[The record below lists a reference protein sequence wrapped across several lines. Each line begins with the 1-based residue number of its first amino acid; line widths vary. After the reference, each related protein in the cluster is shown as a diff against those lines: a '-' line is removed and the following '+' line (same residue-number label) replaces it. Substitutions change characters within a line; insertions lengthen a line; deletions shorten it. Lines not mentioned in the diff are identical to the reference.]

1 MARTFAS
8 DYHFMLVEIDGR
20 ELHFQ
25 AISRSGQTIDAGT
38 LYKDQRDAREAEH
51 AVATPRDMPVRR

>member
-1 MARTFAS
+1 MSSADIARSFDD

-25 AISRSGQTIDAGT
+25 TITRTGKTVDAGT
-38 LYKDQRDAREAEH
+38 IVKDGYGEGTR
-51 AVATPRDMPVRR
+51 